1 MKLEDHCFN
10 AAPPGQRDA
19 VSCVTLSMA
28 IAAIEQARR
37 NGAVEARNELLGG
50 ISLAKTPLTL
60 DECII
65 MYRDAVRRM
74 RQAEAKAEQA
84 RKDDKQHI
92 EILEHNLAALQG
104 DDWRHAIDQE
114 LSNWHTTADS
124 YATPREAVK
133 ALIAFEVMT
142 ALDPK
147 VSSDAAALVEKAR
160 EEEREE
166 CAKLCEQT
174 GPDDWTGYNCAAA
187 IRARK
192 P

>member
-1 MKLEDHCFN
+1 MI
-10 AAPPGQRDA
+10 PGTFCPHDFDQA
-19 VSCVTLSMA
+19 CMA
-28 IAAIEQARR
+28 CINAAIEQARKDEGNWKR
-37 NGAVEARNELLGG
+37 AVDDLL
-50 ISLAKTPLTL
+50 ATW
-60 DECII
+60 
-65 MYRDAVRRM
+65 Y
-74 RQAEAKAEQA
+74 
-84 RKDDKQHI
+84 
-92 EILEHNLAALQG
+92 
-104 DDWRHAIDQE
+104 
-114 LSNWHTTADS
+114 TTADS
-124 YATPREAVK
+124 YATPREAIK
-133 ALIAFEVMT
+133 ALISFEVMT